1 TVMNSVLI
9 KRLGRFAQN
18 MNIKGTGNGFYQTVM
33 MSTSAEITN
42 KFKTLAISVPNPFVY
57 HVELNRP
64 KKLNAMNNTMWL
76 EIGECFT
83 ELDTDPDC
91 RVIVLSGAGKL
102 FCAGLDFSDA
112 AEMGSKLAEHDDVAR
127 KCKVLYNQVKKY
139 QESITSI
146 EKCCKP
152 VISAVHSACVGG
164 AVDLIT
170 AADIRVCTNDAW
182 FQVKEVD
189 IGMAADVGTLQ
200 RLPRVIKSESLVREL
215 AFTARKMMAPEA
227 KESGLVSRLYEDK
240 DSMIKGVI
248 EMATEIAARSPV
260 AIQGTKKSI
269 IYSRDHTVQE
279 GLDNIA
285 VWNMV
290 MLQSEDFMN
299 ATVAQATKSPP
310 PTFSKL

>member
-1 TVMNSVLI
+1 M
-9 KRLGRFAQN
+9 KRLGRLTLN
-18 MNIKGTGNGFYQTVM
+18 MKDRGLYQTAM
-33 MSTSAEITN
+33 MSTSAGIKD
-42 KFKTLAISVPNPFVY
+42 KFKTLAISVPNEFVY

-64 KKLNAMNNTMWL
+64 KKLNAIDNIMWI

-83 ELDTDPDC
+83 ELDNDPDC

-102 FCAGLDFSDA
+102 FCAGLDLSDA
-112 AEMGSKLAEHDDVAR
+112 AAQLGTELAEHDDVAR
-127 KCKVLYNQVKKY
+127 KCKVLSNKIKKY
-139 QESITSI
+139 QESISSL

-152 VISAVHSACVGG
+152 VISAIHSACVGG

-170 AADIRVCTNDAW
+170 AADIRVCTKDAW

-200 RLPRVIKSESLVREL
+200 RLPRVIGSESLVREL

-227 KESGLVSRLYEDK
+227 KESGLVSSVYEDK
-240 DSMIKGVI
+240 DSMMKGVI
-248 EMATEIAARSPV
+248 EMATNIAARSPV
-260 AIQGTKKSI
+260 AVQGTKRSI

-279 GLDNIA
+279 GLDNIR
-285 VWNMV
+285 VWNMA

-299 ATVAQATKSPP
+299 ATVAQATKSPA